1 MAAQRRQRLAA
12 IRARVKRTWSELGYA
27 NRRMFDI
34 RTGQRFI
41 AGEKDSPARAVQR
54 RALPTH

>member
-34 RTGQRFI
+34 RTSERLMQG
-41 AGEKDSPARAVQR
+41 GKDSSTRSTGRA
-54 RALPTH
+54 ALPSH